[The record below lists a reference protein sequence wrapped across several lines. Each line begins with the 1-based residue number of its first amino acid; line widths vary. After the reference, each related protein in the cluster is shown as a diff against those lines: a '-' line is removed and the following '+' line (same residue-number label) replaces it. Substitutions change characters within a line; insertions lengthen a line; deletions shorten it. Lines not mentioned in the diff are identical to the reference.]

1 MEKLNALDLFSGIG
15 GNTLALSEWTRT
27 IAYCDFDKHAQ
38 SVLLSRMRSGD
49 IKPAPIWDDV
59 STLTAEQFSCPID
72 IIVGGFPCQDIS
84 VAGKGA
90 GINEETRSG
99 LFFQVVRLVRELRP
113 TFIFL
118 ENVPAIRTRGLDI
131 VLRELTQAG
140 YDCRW
145 TMLSASSVG
154 ALHKRER
161 WFLLAH
167 ANGAKLRDESGW
179 SSGPHWGCT
188 DESADYGSQ
197 RQVADSTGNGRDEEH
212 SYTGRSEAGS
222 GTQGNLGRGSSLSSN
237 GERIES
243 ALADAACELPHGS
256 WTESE
261 QAGQH
266 ESPDSGSKMANAML
280 ARWISSPHRRV
291 HTEEN
296 GSGTRD
302 GKSERC
308 GIGEPSAL
316 ERGEDIWAAEPNVGR
331 VAAPFRVDRL
341 KRLGNTVVPQQAREA
356 FEILIGVK

>member
-167 ANGAKLRDESGW
+167 TNEKL
-179 SSGPHWGCT
+179 
-188 DESADYGSQ
+188 
-197 RQVADSTGNGRDEEH
+197 VADTSRKLPYRSRAEPEQTGRNESSNSGSKVANSEDNGRDQEC
-212 SYTGRSEAGS
+212 SILRGRYQRDRSQRDIGS
-222 GTQGNLGRGSSLSSN
+222 RSIFSCVVT
-237 GERIES
+237 
-243 ALADAACELPHGS
+243 P
-256 WTESE
+256 
-261 QAGQH
+261 
-266 ESPDSGSKMANAML
+266 
-280 ARWISSPHRRV
+280 
-291 HTEEN
+291 
-296 GSGTRD
+296 
-302 GKSERC
+302 
-308 GIGEPSAL
+308 
-316 ERGEDIWAAEPNVGR
+316 GEDHWAAEPGVGR
-331 VAAPFRVDRL
+331 VVDGIPLRVDRL
-341 KRLGNTVVPQQAREA
+341 KRLGNSVVPQQAKKA
-356 FEILIGVK
+356 FEILIGLK